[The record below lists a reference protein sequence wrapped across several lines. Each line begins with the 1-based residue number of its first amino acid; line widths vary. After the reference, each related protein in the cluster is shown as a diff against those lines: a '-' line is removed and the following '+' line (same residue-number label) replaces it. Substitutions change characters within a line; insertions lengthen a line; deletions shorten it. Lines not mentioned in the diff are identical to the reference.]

1 MVSNCCHPPRC
12 VLQYTKLRLWELDEF
27 SRIVYLDADT
37 LVMGDITP
45 LFHIPHAF
53 AAVRLLTEMIH

>member
-1 MVSNCCHPPRC
+1 MSWCLTLVARLI

-53 AAVRLLTEMIH
+53 AAVRL